1 MPARQAV
8 IVAFVTSYWLEN
20 GFGPNI
26 REIAAGCGISSTS
39 VTDYNIRALRRRGA
53 LAFDDDTSRTLRP
66 MHLGAGTW
74 TGGRFVRESTWFK
87 EARDGTADEQ
97 WCELCEV
104 HGHFPGTAACQ
115 TEGAQP

>member
-1 MPARQAV
+1 MTARQDV
-8 IVAFVTSYWLEN
+8 IIAFVTAYFLRT
-20 GFGPNI
+20 GYGPNI

-74 TGGRFVRESTWFK
+74 TGGRFVK
-87 EARDGTADEQ
+87 EGE
-97 WCELCEV
+97 
-104 HGHFPGTAACQ
+104 
-115 TEGAQP
+115 